1 MTLLPVAEKYIV
13 YRRSDGFISAA
24 ANALPTSPDWKF
36 RALGKP
42 AYSYREAL
50 ARVNNARH
58 EQIRK
63 GNFEPKQAVCKE
75 GKI

>member
-1 MTLLPVAEKYIV
+1 MTLLPVAKLYII

-24 ANALPTSPDWKF
+24 ANTLPTSPVWKF
-36 RALGKP
+36 RQLGKP
-42 AYSYREAL
+42 AYSYAEATK
-50 ARVNNARH
+50 RINSARH

-63 GNFEPKQAVCKE
+63 GNFEPKPVPCKE